1 MPPQICDAP
10 LANDQETVIE
20 SGLKAIDN
28 ADTRRS
34 NSASL
39 LTATSQ
45 LFSKTPSSLLQV
57 TSVGSYSRKK
67 LALMIS
73 LAGLCVVAIVF
84 CSLYTFHRG
93 FRRTVQF
100 WAQAGPWIVQYHL
113 IKFHFFYVLH
123 NQRYHWIVGDSN
135 HPTRKNETA
144 LALEWQHQSEA
155 YHRNIAPKAVTMV
168 AQMGG
173 IYVKIGQALSTMGS
187 GILPEEYVQALRP
200 LQDGIPPRNYATIA
214 AIIEESTGQ
223 KMDDMFEWFEEKPVG
238 AATIAQAHRAV
249 LKREQS
255 TNGQVK
261 SKQNT
266 TTRIR
271 SDQKDDMVIVK
282 VQYPEVADLFDADL
296 KNLELLAKIVM
307 PGRSHD
313 QLQNTR
319 ERHEREMDFR
329 EEAAHL
335 EECGRNMVK
344 HGLQPKYVRIPKV
357 RNETGLC
364 TKNVLV
370 MEYLDGVSL
379 RDIMTDEQDR
389 IARALGKKNGE
400 ELQFMIA
407 KRIKEHFQDG
417 GGDADGD
424 AQMRLL
430 GGGSGGDHRL
440 ARLWNALGPF
450 AVHGLRHYAYVRER
464 ISRLN
469 LRSAFNNHLHQKRTT
484 NFYKVNLGR
493 ILKTLIRATGVQI
506 MHDGIYNLDPHPGN
520 VLILRDGRTVGLLDY
535 GMVGRISDK
544 ERIGVADTIMAL
556 ARSDSKA
563 VAKLYLDA
571 GYHIELDNEL
581 VTDPN
586 ILVRMASSHMDR
598 IDLSP
603 ITLTEANLNSTTGSI
618 DSSPL
623 NKPKKMSFLELVHA
637 IDVFHV
643 PDFLVKVR
651 TVGRLLMGVSAQSA
665 RPISLAKEWE
675 PIAKQVLRESRGRNM
690 NKESP

>member
-1 MPPQICDAP
+1 MTNDPEIEDESDSAAM
-10 LANDQETVIE
+10 ANA
-20 SGLKAIDN
+20 GA
-28 ADTRRS
+28 RS
-34 NSASL
+34 SVSVP
-39 LTATSQ
+39 TSVTQ
-45 LFSKTPSSLLQV
+45 LFSNAPFSLQQV
-57 TSVGSYSRKK
+57 INSYTRKK
-67 LALMIS
+67 LALLVI
-73 LAGLCVVAIVF
+73 LAGLCVAAIIF
-84 CSLYTFHRG
+84 SSLYTFHRG

-100 WAQAGPWIVQYHL
+100 WAQTGPWIVQYHV
-113 IKFHFFYVLH
+113 IKFHFFHVLH
-123 NQRYHWIVGDSN
+123 NQHYNRMIGNSN
-135 HPTRKNETA
+135 YSQTNGTA
-144 LALEWQHQSEA
+144 LELEWQHRSEA
-155 YHRNIAPKAVTMV
+155 YHRKIAPKAVDMV

-200 LQDGIPPRNYATIA
+200 LQDGIPPRDYATIA

-223 KMDDMFEWFEEKPVG
+223 KMDDMFEWFEDKPVG
-238 AATIAQAHRAV
+238 AATIAQAHRAI
-249 LKREQS
+249 LKKGTS
-255 TNGQVK
+255 TDGQTK
-261 SKQNT
+261 SERIT
-266 TTRIR
+266 TTQIR
-271 SDQKDDMVIVK
+271 PNEQDDMVIVK
-282 VQYPEVADLFDADL
+282 VQYPEVAALFDADL
-296 KNLELLAKIVM
+296 NNLELLATIVM

-335 EECGRNMVK
+335 EECGKNMVK
-344 HGLQPKYVRIPKV
+344 HGLQPKYVRIPRV

-379 RDIMTDEQDR
+379 RDVMTDEQDR

-407 KRIKEHFQDG
+407 KRIKEHFKDG

-430 GGGSGGDHRL
+430 GGGSGGDNRL

-450 AVHGLRHYAYVRER
+450 AIHGLRHYAHLRDR

-469 LRSAFNNHLHQKRTT
+469 LQLGRGTSSYNQLHKKRSSNLCR
-484 NFYKVNLGR
+484 VNLGR

-535 GMVGRISDK
+535 GMVGRISDE
-544 ERIGVADTIMAL
+544 ERIGVADTITAL
-556 ARSDSKA
+556 ARNDPKA
-563 VAKLYLDA
+563 VAKLYLEA

-603 ITLTEANLNSTTGSI
+603 ITLAEVSLNSTRI
-618 DSSPL
+618 SSNSSSL
-623 NKPKKMSFLELVHA
+623 NKPKQMSFLELVHA
-637 IDVFHV
+637 MDVFHV

-651 TVGRLLMGVSAQSA
+651 QVGRLLMGVSAQSA

-675 PIAKQVLRESRGRNM
+675 PIAKQVLREASGR
-690 NKESP
+690 KIDKGSPSVD